1 MPPPSYPTGLACA
14 RMLVDS
20 VGRNPEYYTRPPKP
34 TGSTSAEAR
43 HTGSSP
49 QRDSTEYFAK
59 IAARAISSL
68 QAISDEAFARGLGAL
83 ERHCR
88 ETEDRPI
95 DEPVEIFLF
104 GAATGRR

>member
-1 MPPPSYPTGLACA
+1 MGTPRGQPLPEGASVDYPPYA
-14 RMLVDS
+14 
-20 VGRNPEYYTRPPKP
+20 
-34 TGSTSAEAR
+34 
-43 HTGSSP
+43 
-49 QRDSTEYFAK
+49 EYFAK

-88 ETEDRPI
+88 EREDRPI

-104 GAATGRR
+104 GAARGRR